1 MIKSGLYK
9 YVKTVLPVN
18 THIQTMNKASE
29 KESNSAAVNRPHI
42 PKENLLPSEH
52 GLVIYWHMGKR
63 RKAKAT
69 VAITE
74 TRKNIIP
81 LSFIEL

>member
-1 MIKSGLYK
+1 M
-9 YVKTVLPVN
+9 
-18 THIQTMNKASE
+18 QTINRDSE

-42 PKENLLPSEH
+42 PKENLLPSEQ
-52 GLVIYWHMGKR
+52 GLVIYWHMGRR

-74 TRKNIIP
+74 KKNCIVIQIYFILRKVIFYVHT
-81 LSFIEL
+81 LFLLFI